1 MSVLKY
7 KDASG
12 NWVEATELYT
22 TGAAGQLKVDIIQPL
37 EDGVSFDLTK
47 YQNCNRFLLYYT
59 GNLNRSLFDS
69 INPNGIQ
76 YLVDAD
82 AGSITVDR
90 GFQCVQAPST
100 GENHG
105 AIAEMPSGAKV
116 CYTYENGIFTWTL
129 ANAYGEKRIGDNA
142 LVIYAE

>member
-12 NWVEATELYT
+12 NWVEASEIFC
-22 TGAAGQLKVDIIQPL
+22 AGQLKVDVITPM

-47 YQNCNRFLLYYT
+47 YANCNRFLMYYT
-59 GNLNRSLFDS
+59 GNLRRSLFDS
-69 INPNGIQ
+69 SVVDGYQ

-82 AGSITVDR
+82 AGTVMVDKGYATVFGIT
-90 GFQCVQAPST
+90 GN
-100 GENHG
+100 EG
-105 AIAEMPSGAKV
+105 AIAVEGEDN

-129 ANAYGEKRIGDNA
+129 VDSYGEKRIGDSA